1 MYLKAGRHG
10 FRAICL
16 CRLSALTMI
25 ELGWSI
31 RSEIAEL
38 YRYYV
43 LGVYV
48 ISQVHEYEAKHAKS
62 VGGHKRQASGDVWM
76 CWRL

>member
-1 MYLKAGRHG
+1 
-10 FRAICL
+10 
-16 CRLSALTMI
+16 MI

-43 LGVYV
+43 LGVNV